1 MCIGGGSSSKT
12 EYRDTSEEPIISKY
26 ELTEEQL
33 TENRRRKSLLAKKKK
48 RDSGSDD
55 NRPNYGGT
63 TISSGMSTYSE
74 MDAAGIEGGGL

>member
-12 EYRDTSEEPIISKY
+12 EYRDTSEEPIVSKY

-33 TENRRRKSLLAKKKK
+33 TENKRRKSLLAKKKK
-48 RDSGSDD
+48 GDLGAGD
-55 NRPNYGGT
+55 NQKNYGGT
-63 TISSGMSTYSE
+63 VVSSDLASYSE